1 MRCRDLYPWMS
12 LRLDGRLPE
21 PQRRLLQAHLV
32 SCPTCAQTWVRW
44 QEVDRLF
51 AGAPPVSPDEGFAA
65 RVLHRLDGE
74 LAHDAT
80 RRRTASVRLTLGL
93 GVACALLFLAGSACA
108 ALLCAMSSPGT
119 LVAVATTMN
128 RLIRIA
134 DTCLEALQLLLWGTA
149 SLPAFVV
156 AAAYVA
162 LAFGALATWL
172 RATLFRPAL
181 QTSAAGS
188 ESGVS
193 YRNTGLAEG
202 E

>member
-21 PQRRLLQAHLV
+21 SQQRLLQAHLV
-32 SCPTCAQTWVRW
+32 SCPTCARTWARW

-51 AGAPPVSPDEGFAA
+51 AGAPPVSPDRGFEA
-65 RVLHRLDGE
+65 RVLRRLDGE
-74 LAHDAT
+74 FAHDAP
-80 RRRTASVRLTLGL
+80 RRQTVPVRLTLGL
-93 GVACALLFLAGSACA
+93 VVACALLLLLGPACVV
-108 ALLCAMSSPGT
+108 LLWAMNSPGT

-149 SLPAFVV
+149 DLPALVV
-156 AAAYVA
+156 AVAYAV

-188 ESGVS
+188 EPGFS
-193 YRNTGLAEG
+193 YRNTGLAQG